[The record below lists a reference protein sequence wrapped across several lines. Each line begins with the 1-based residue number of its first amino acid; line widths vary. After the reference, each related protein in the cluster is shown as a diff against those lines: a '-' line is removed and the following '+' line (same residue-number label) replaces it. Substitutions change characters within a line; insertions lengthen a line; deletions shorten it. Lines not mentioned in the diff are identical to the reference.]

1 MTTTVGQHVGM
12 KPGRVI
18 ERKAGYDPCLCCR
31 RVAQA
36 QRQKKEYQAEEDES
50 LLRKGQQVQETQKP
64 VARTT

>member
-12 KPGRVI
+12 KPGRVK

-36 QRQKKEYQAEEDES
+36 QRQKKEYQAEEEEDEDIS
-50 LLRKGQQVQETQKP
+50 
-64 VARTT
+64 